1 MKLGFFTE
9 RQIKILYLRNK
20 GLLLRDVAEIM
31 KTSYQ
36 NISLIEKRVYRNV
49 KLAKDTILIYR
60 LITSPVKI
68 ILPTGSHLAEIP
80 RKVILEC
87 DKKGVKLKADFTL
100 IYKLIR
106 FRTSENIR
114 GQYIIKPILL
124 IVDLQGQPYVYDY
137 ESVEPYVDEIERI
150 VGEKIIER

>member
-60 LITSPVKI
+60 IVTSPVKI
-68 ILPTGSHLAEIP
+68 LLPAGSHLAEIP

-87 DKKGVKLKADFTL
+87 DKKGAKLKADFTL
-100 IYKLIR
+100 IYKLTR
-106 FRTSENIR
+106 FRTFENIR

-124 IVDLQGQPYVYDY
+124 LVDLQGQLHVYDY
-137 ESVEPYVDEIERI
+137 ENVEPFIMEVERI
-150 VGEKIIER
+150 IGEKLIEQ